1 MPDETTLR
9 NAEEPVALLADEA
22 IDDNPDEQT
31 RRETFE
37 LDLMAEGR
45 SREGSSVNLEDQA
58 KHHEH

>member
-9 NAEEPVALLADEA
+9 NADEPVALLADEA

-37 LDLMAEGR
+37 LDLMTEGR

-58 KHHEH
+58 KRHEH